1 MLENPEACFT
11 SSFIEEL
18 RNQPVEAFISS
29 LVTLPSTSN
38 LSKVMGLLK
47 ARGVYEVFLPEGF
60 RCGIISARDVLTAG
74 NFEATKADAL
84 MTYVPMLS
92 KSTTVGEAARLMADY
107 RIRALPVSDGKA
119 LVGQLNSASL
129 LNQLGGKIGGDLRMT
144 SLATKSPI
152 TLDDSSPVAEARDL
166 MIRKRIDHLPIIRD
180 QRVAGVVTSTDIISR
195 IVRHQERLGSMS
207 MEPEMRRSLGFP
219 VGEITDPTPLTCL
232 PETSADHALDT
243 MLKGGKSCV
252 LVTHW
257 DELQGIATHRDFM
270 KLLVEAEPEPK
281 IPIFMV
287 GLPDNQFEAEASTAK
302 FKRAITQLHLI
313 LPDMLEARSIVKTK
327 FAKPEKERRRYEVT
341 VHIKTPQDT
350 YTYTEGGWELPAI
363 YEILADRLKRL
374 LSQKTGQRRKRET
387 ERRGPT

>member
-11 SSFIEEL
+11 SRFIEDL

-29 LVTLPSTSN
+29 LVELPSTSN
-38 LSKVMGLLK
+38 LSKVMGLLTT
-47 ARGVYEVFLPEGF
+47 RGVYEVFLPEGF
-60 RCGIISARDVLTAG
+60 KCGIISARDVLRAG
-74 NFEATKADAL
+74 NFEAAKADVL

-92 KSTTVGEAARLMADY
+92 KSTTVGEAARIMADY
-107 RIRALPVSDGKA
+107 RIRALPVSDGNA

-129 LNQLGGKIGGDLRMT
+129 LNQLGGKIGGDMRMT

-152 TLDDSSPVAEARDL
+152 TLDDSSPVAKARDL
-166 MIRKRIDHLPIIRD
+166 MIQKRIDHLPIIRD
-180 QRVAGVVTSTDIISR
+180 QRVAGVVTSTDVISR
-195 IVRHQERLGSMS
+195 IVRHQERLGGKS
-207 MEPEMRRSLGFP
+207 MEPEMRRSLSFP
-219 VGEITDPTPLTCL
+219 VSEITDPTPLTCL
-232 PETSADHALDT
+232 PETSADHALEI
-243 MLKGGKSCV
+243 MLKGGKSCI

-270 KLLVEAEPEPK
+270 KLLVEAEPEPE

-287 GLPDNQFEAEASTAK
+287 GLPDNQFEAEAATAK
-302 FKRAITQLHLI
+302 FKRAITQLNLI

-327 FAKPEKERRRYEVT
+327 FTKPEKERGRYEVT

-363 YEILADRLKRL
+363 YDILADRLKRL
-374 LSQKTGQRRKRET
+374 LSRKTGQRRKRET

>member
-1 MLENPEACFT
+1 MENPEACFT
-11 SSFIEEL
+11 SRFIEDL

-29 LVTLPSTSN
+29 LVELPSTSN
-38 LSKVMGLLK
+38 LSKVMGLLT

-60 RCGIISARDVLTAG
+60 RCGIVSARDVLRAG
-74 NFEATKADAL
+74 NFEAAKADVL

-92 KSTTVGEAARLMADY
+92 KSTTVREAARIMADY

-129 LNQLGGKIGGDLRMT
+129 LNQLGGKIGEEMRMT

-152 TLDDSSPVAEARDL
+152 TLDGSSPVAKARDL
-166 MIRKRIDHLPIIRD
+166 MIQKRIDHLPIIRD
-180 QRVAGVVTSTDIISR
+180 QRVAGVVTSTDVISR
-195 IVRHQERLGSMS
+195 IVRHQERLGGKS
-207 MEPEMRRSLGFP
+207 MEPEMRRSLSFP
-219 VGEITDPTPLTCL
+219 VDEITDPIPLTCL
-232 PETSADHALDT
+232 PETSADHALEI

-270 KLLVEAEPEPK
+270 KLLVEAEPEPE

-287 GLPDNQFEAEASTAK
+287 GLPDNPFEAEAATAK
-302 FKRAITQLHLI
+302 FKRAITQLNLI

-327 FAKPEKERRRYEVT
+327 FTKPEKERGRYEVT

-363 YEILADRLKRL
+363 YDILADRLKRL
-374 LSQKTGQRRKRET
+374 LSRKTGQRRKRET